1 VHAEER
7 ERSDARADA
16 RFAALY
22 RDEFTRLARLADVIL
37 DDRGAAEEIV
47 QEVFA
52 DVLRRWPSVEGQ
64 PWLPDF
70 LRRSVIGH
78 CRDFA
83 KGRSPSI
90 ADVDQVAGE
99 GRDET
104 ADGYLAWS
112 ARTEVRRA
120 LARLPLRQREC
131 VAARYL
137 LEMGDAETARLLG
150 ISVGSV
156 NTHVRRGMHT
166 LEKLLR
172 EERT

>member
-1 VHAEER
+1 MHAEEQ
-7 ERSDARADA
+7 ERGHARADA

-22 RDEFTRLARLADVIL
+22 RDEYTRLARLADLIL
-37 DDRGAAEEIV
+37 DDRCAAEEIV

-52 DVLRRWPSVEGQ
+52 DVLRRWPAVEGQ
-64 PWLPDF
+64 PWLSDF

-78 CRDFA
+78 CRHFA
-83 KGRSPSI
+83 RGRSRSV
-90 ADVDQVAGE
+90 ADVDHVADD
-99 GRDET
+99 GRDQT

-131 VAARYL
+131 VVARYML
-137 LEMGDAETARLLG
+137 DMGDAETARLLG

-156 NTHVRRGMHT
+156 STHVRRGMQS

-172 EERT
+172 EERA